1 MDKKVLFE
9 ALNTELAKENID
21 LEIICKCFN
30 HTKITFIWCRDEHSE
45 RFSDF
50 FVYHLSLESPT
61 ATRVLGILRILSLK
75 QVSFRKISI
84 FRKIVINDRLA

>member
-30 HTKITFIWCRDEHSE
+30 HTKITHFWC
-45 RFSDF
+45 
-50 FVYHLSLESPT
+50 
-61 ATRVLGILRILSLK
+61 
-75 QVSFRKISI
+75 
-84 FRKIVINDRLA
+84 

>member
-30 HTKITFIWCRDEHSE
+30 IGVAPFNGAIGYQS
-45 RFSDF
+45 
-50 FVYHLSLESPT
+50 
-61 ATRVLGILRILSLK
+61 
-75 QVSFRKISI
+75 
-84 FRKIVINDRLA
+84 

>member
-30 HTKITFIWCRDEHSE
+30 YTKITHFLC
-45 RFSDF
+45 
-50 FVYHLSLESPT
+50 
-61 ATRVLGILRILSLK
+61 
-75 QVSFRKISI
+75 
-84 FRKIVINDRLA
+84 